1 MLGRLSGALAVAALA
16 TGPAVAAPC
25 DAANSTVE
33 INQCLDREL
42 ARADAR
48 LNDAYRGAMA
58 RVAATTGI
66 DEKVRREWREA
77 LQDAQRRWIAFRD
90 ADCKGP
96 VAYAWY
102 GGTGAA
108 AAVLAC
114 LIEKTETRTGELKR
128 YDEK

>member
-1 MLGRLSGALAVAALA
+1 MRGPVPAVLALLAA
-16 TGPAVAAPC
+16 GPAAAAAC
-25 DAANSTVE
+25 DSAGSTVE

-48 LNDAYRGAMA
+48 LNEAYRGALA
-58 RVAATTGI
+58 RIAAASETK
-66 DEKVRREWREA
+66 DKVRREWREA
-77 LQDAQRRWIAFRD
+77 LQDSQRKWIAFRD

-102 GGTGAA
+102 GGTGAT

-114 LIEKTETRTGELKR
+114 LIEKTTTRTGELKR
-128 YDEK
+128 YDGK